1 MIYINKQT
9 LQQIK
14 QKVMER
20 VIKRLL
26 LHNNRENDEIKESD
40 FDELKQDVQMIRFD
54 VMNGLK
60 STKEDALKYVK
71 MFHNG
76 ISLLGDF
83 LFETKN
89 DDDNHLFDD
98 FRIYKTH
105 EKKLELE
112 LENLNNPGKIL
123 AIQST
128 GNNKEETS
136 SQNSRSPTDSSD
148 PILNNS
154 YSTKHDENI
163 DELNSNS
170 NTNNNTSWK
179 DTLIQDEENIEILEG
194 ENNFDNKSN
203 NSEPFIRENEIV
215 ATEAVILSIEPNEE
229 N

>member
-1 MIYINKQT
+1 
-9 LQQIK
+9 
-14 QKVMER
+14 MER

-83 LFETKN
+83 LFESKN
-89 DDDNHLFDD
+89 DDENHLYDD
-98 FRIYKTH
+98 FRVYKTH

-112 LENLNNPGKIL
+112 LELIKNPNKIL
-123 AIQST
+123 AIQSSK
-128 GNNKEETS
+128 NDETS
-136 SQNSRSPTDSSD
+136 SQNSHSPTDSTD

-154 YSTKHDENI
+154 SYSSKQDDNI
-163 DELNSNS
+163 DESNS
-170 NTNNNTSWK
+170 NGNNSSLK
-179 DTLIQDEENIEILEG
+179 DPLIQDEDIIENVHELKEE
-194 ENNFDNKSN
+194 ENNFENKSN
-203 NSEPFIRENEIV
+203 KDETLDHQLYVQEPLFGEDEII
-215 ATEAVILSIEPNEE
+215 ANTEAVIINFDQNE
-229 N
+229 